1 MVTKLSR
8 RSVLIL
14 LFLSSCGVGSKSLQ
28 GIQITI
34 GTVSYGA
41 TSQSNQYD
49 RFKEYLAQKLQALVQ
64 LEPAFNERKALERIR
79 SQAWSIVFAPPGL
92 AAIAMT
98 QHQYTPL
105 FPLTGVNNLRS
116 VLVVQKNSSYSN
128 LQSLAGKAL
137 AIGQPGS
144 ATGYYFPIF
153 NLYGLTLK
161 ELLVSPTPKAV
172 LEAVAQGKAEAG
184 ALSQE
189 EFDRYRT
196 EPGLAEFRILYSD
209 PHRIPPGVL
218 LIGPGIDRTLQESI
232 REALRE
238 TPSAIAQEAGL
249 LPTGSLPDYKYMIS
263 VVDRVRSIFPADR
276 AEGIALLEQKPVRL
290 FTEGNKTAPPVAS
303 PEPGSAV
310 SAPGT
315 SPSVNSSPGSP

>member
-1 MVTKLSR
+1 M
-8 RSVLIL
+8 L
-14 LFLSSCGVGSKSLQ
+14 LFLSSCGIGSRSLQ

-41 TSQSNQYD
+41 TGQSNQYD

-79 SQAWSIVFAPPGL
+79 AQAWSIVFAPPGL
-92 AAIAMT
+92 AAIAMS

-105 FPLTGVNNLRS
+105 FPLAGVNNLRS
-116 VLVVQKNSSYSN
+116 VLVVQKDSPAAN
-128 LQSLAGKAL
+128 LQSLAGKTL

-172 LEAVAQGKAEAG
+172 LEAVAQGKAEVG

-196 EPGLAEFRILYSD
+196 TQGLAEFRVLYSD
-209 PHRIPPGVL
+209 PHKVPPGVL
-218 LIGPGIDRTLQESI
+218 LIGPGVDRVLQASI
-232 REALRE
+232 RKVLSE

-249 LPTGSLPDYKYMIS
+249 IPTSSLPDYKYMIS
-263 VVDRVRSIFPADR
+263 VVDRVRAIFPADR
-276 AEGIALLEQKPVRL
+276 GEGIALLEQKPVRL
-290 FTEGNKTAPPVAS
+290 FIEANKTAPPVAS
-303 PEPGSAV
+303 PGSGSAV
-310 SAPGT
+310 SAPGVSSSVDS
-315 SPSVNSSPGSP
+315 SPSPGSP